1 MKFCE
6 FCFGMLGEVETFT
19 SKNGEFEMLWCFVSC
34 VRIIIIIT
42 FYLYRSLSQRPA
54 LTDGLS
60 LNGTSLHQLRFTR
73 TTNHK
78 VHLTSHLTSHL
89 AGHLIPHLTCQ
100 FNPILRLTSK
110 LSTLH
115 LTLMLYLTFTS
126 SYASPQNFTSKPH
139 LTHDLA
145 VEKVATIVWK

>member
-1 MKFCE
+1 M
-6 FCFGMLGEVETFT
+6 
-19 SKNGEFEMLWCFVSC
+19 
-34 VRIIIIIT
+34 RIIIIIT

-78 VHLTSHLTSHL
+78 VHLASHLTSHLAGHLSSHL

-110 LSTLH
+110 LQLSTLH
-115 LTLMLYLTFTS
+115 LTLMLNLTFTS

-145 VEKVATIVWK
+145 VEKVATIVLK